1 MKDLHPYVPTQTTQS
16 TQTIPGSDTD
26 IEVVKDTFHSI
37 LFGGDQMTVARARGS
52 QRIRKNSERAKDRL
66 EGLTP
71 VCEDWHAKLCF
82 LGVSNSGV
90 TATDSAIC
98 VCVHVNV
105 PDCRS
110 HYLEMAVCDPLHD
123 VVTM

>member
-1 MKDLHPYVPTQTTQS
+1 MGVQVPLGILLKNESSYEDMVDIMKGLHPYVPTETTQS

-26 IEVVKDTFHSI
+26 IEVVKDTFHII
-37 LFGGDQMTVARARGS
+37 LFGGDQMMVARACGS

-82 LGVSNSGV
+82 LGVSI
-90 TATDSAIC
+90 AIVIQWC
-98 VCVHVNV
+98 HLNTYSTQCI
-105 PDCRS
+105 
-110 HYLEMAVCDPLHD
+110 
-123 VVTM
+123 